1 MDGAVRLGILNVVT
15 LLGRV
20 PPPGS
25 VGHELQTAHLLLGGP
40 LLTGVP
46 DSGPDGG
53 GVRLGGRDAVDV
65 DVAGEGDGEARTL
78 PSSFAVGVLGVDR
91 LGGDGVGGGRPRR
104 HVRALRLV
112 EAVYR
117 LVESDRGEG
126 RVGGVVRRVL
136 GCRRLA
142 ACSLRGGGGVVLGVA
157 HLLEP
162 LDHLQFRR
170 RHVARARLR
179 RRRVGPSQCRR
190 RGRLLCLRPAARPL
204 EHEVQPLEAV
214 ELGALLVAHAARE
227 LDGFRPGPPRAS
239 EQVQRVRLDAR
250 GEGSRETLSPAAGS
264 RAGAALAAALGRA
277 AAAAQSRDS
286 TLVVVPSLGR
296 AGGVEVVRDEAAAVL
311 PLHRPP
317 VLLLPLLPVREAE
330 ASRFRPLVG
339 GLAILRWRRGGR
351 RGRWSRGRRRRRR
364 GGRGRQGAGGRLFRE
379 AASLRGP
386 RRRRFGRARGRGVL
400 GVRSRTAD
408 HLDGGSRL

>member
-65 DVAGEGDGEARTL
+65 DVAGEGDGEAWTL
-78 PSSFAVGVLGVDR
+78 PSSLAVGVLG
-91 LGGDGVGGGRPRR
+91 GDGLGGGRPGRN
-104 HVRALRLV
+104 VRALRLV

-162 LDHLQFRR
+162 LDHLQLRR
-170 RHVARARLR
+170 RHAARALR
-179 RRRVGPSQCRR
+179 RRGIRPSQCRR
-190 RGRLLCLRPAARPL
+190 RRRRLLRPAAGPL

-227 LDGFRPGPPRAS
+227 LDGFRPGPSRTP
-239 EQVQRVRLDAR
+239 EQVQWVGLDAR
-250 GEGSRETLSPAAGS
+250 GEGAREALSPASGR
-264 RAGAALAAALGRA
+264 RARAALAAALGRA